1 MTMATPLNTTAAC
14 GALFGIGVTVSVAE
28 ASAVPVPVPEDE
40 ASSVLSGVEAPVVL
54 SGVEASVV
62 SGVVPLA
69 VVSEAEEALEESL
82 VEVGAGVEVAA
93 GAVVEVV
100 NVTLQTS
107 STSKVNGRFLSWQ
120 FLEWRFR
127 ASGVIH

>member
-28 ASAVPVPVPEDE
+28 ASAVPVPVTEDE
-40 ASSVLSGVEAPVVL
+40 ASSVLSGVEASVVL
-54 SGVEASVV
+54 

-69 VVSEAEEALEESL
+69 VVSKAEEALEESL

-100 NVTLQTS
+100 NVTPQTS
-107 STSKVNGRFLSWQ
+107 STSKVNGKFLSWQ
-120 FLEWRFR
+120 LLEWRFR
-127 ASGVIH
+127 ASRVLH